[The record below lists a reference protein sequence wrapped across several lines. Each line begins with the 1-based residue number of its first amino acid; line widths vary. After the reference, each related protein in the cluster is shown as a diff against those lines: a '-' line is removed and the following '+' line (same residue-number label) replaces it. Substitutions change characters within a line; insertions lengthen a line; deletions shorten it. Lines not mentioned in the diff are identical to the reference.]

1 MATETKQ
8 DLNNECQICY
18 EKYTSQ
24 LRRPIECHSCFQKC
38 CSNCVSYYLLNTSG
52 NATCMFKNCNKPWSD
67 NYIFE
72 TLGKN
77 IYSKFRDY
85 KLEQLYQKEKSL
97 IPKTQLKIQ
106 TERELINI
114 NSKVEE
120 LETNIFRLESLNR
133 LLEQIKKYNHFSD
146 KPIIDR
152 KSEIE
157 ILNKLDIFYY
167 EVQLLKNKRKHL
179 RNDPN
184 KDKIKFIKNC
194 GETNCK
200 GLLSSKWICGICKTK
215 YCKNCGEKKG
225 IATIFDEMQE
235 TEIDDDTN
243 NETKNEIQETK
254 IENETNKNHICDPAL
269 VETMKA
275 IQKETKACPKC
286 GINIYKIEGCS
297 QMWCTNCHTAFDWT
311 TRRIETGRIHNPHY
325 YDWQRKVNNGTAPR
339 VVGDIPP
346 CQQVPP
352 FFNNILKFR
361 YLDPDM
367 ILCLEDFY
375 RFVNEVDDIYN
386 PANFHDIDENT
397 FEYYRENLINN
408 FYPNEK
414 HYKTN
419 LKKAFN
425 KFEKKLETQQIFLT
439 FKTIIVETLNNLN
452 QAQSEKIMSELI
464 DTIHNVVDFTNDNL
478 YKLSQKYST
487 SVYDKIEY
495 GRRERAN
502 RWFIGSVNK
511 GPAQAGRAK
520 SRLDGSQL
528 ENKQG

>member
-1 MATETKQ
+1 MANIST
-8 DLNNECQICY
+8 ECQICY
-18 EKYTSQ
+18 EKFTTQ
-24 LRRPIECHSCFQKC
+24 VRKQIECHACFQVA
-38 CSNCVSYYLLNTSG
+38 CSSCVTYYLLHTTG
-52 NATCMFKNCNKPWSD
+52 NPTCMFKNCNKSWSD
-67 NYIFE
+67 NYIYE
-72 TLGKN
+72 TLGKSV
-77 IYSKFRDY
+77 YSKFRDF
-85 KLEQLYQKEKSL
+85 KLEQLFQKEKSL
-97 IPKTQLKIQ
+97 MPKTQLKIQ
-106 TERELINI
+106 NRREAELLSGKIRETENQMFTFQQMFRFADTLKHYNKYCGEHPIVNTANEVILRKEYNELS
-114 NSKVEE
+114 NSH
-120 LETNIFRLESLNR
+120 
-133 LLEQIKKYNHFSD
+133 KKLS
-146 KPIIDR
+146 KK
-152 KSEIE
+152 KSELLNGTIE
-157 ILNKLDIFYY
+157 
-167 EVQLLKNKRKHL
+167 
-179 RNDPN
+179 N
-184 KDKIKFIKNC
+184 KDKLKFIKNC
-194 GETNCK
+194 GKTNCT
-200 GLLSSKWICGICKTK
+200 GLLSSKWICGTCKTK
-215 YCKNCGEKKG
+215 FCKHCGEEKG
-225 IATIFDEMQE
+225 IATDLEIISDDVEEEGVVEAKAGDEAKSDSH
-235 TEIDDDTN
+235 T
-243 NETKNEIQETK
+243 
-254 IENETNKNHICDPAL
+254 CDPNL

-397 FEYYRENLINN
+397 FEYYRENLISN

-414 HYKTN
+414 QYKTN

-425 KFEKKLETQQIFLT
+425 KFEKGLETQQIFLT

-452 QAQSEKIMSELI
+452 QAPTEKIMSELI
-464 DTIHNVVDFTNDNL
+464 DTIHNVVDFTNENL

-520 SRLDGSQL
+520 F